1 MPSEIPL
8 LPILLPPGYK
18 ARPVDLADAEAVAD
32 LMDACSLELTG
43 KKSADAGEI
52 RSDWQLPHMNLATDT
67 LAVLAPDGALVGAAE
82 LWDGEPYVRNYVWA
96 EVHPRHQGMGL
107 GTAIARWA
115 EERGRQLVPQAPAEA
130 RVVLWQFKL
139 SADEAAGRLLRQQGY
154 ELTRHNLRM
163 VIDFAAPP
171 PEPAVPAGLT
181 IRPFRRGQEERALV
195 MAVREEFRDQW
206 GNVEKP
212 FDEDYQEW
220 LHWMDTSPTCD
231 TSLFF
236 VAVDGEEIA
245 GTGLCKAAFAEDP
258 EMGWIFALGVRRP
271 WRRRGLALALLQH
284 CFGALYGRGKRRA
297 GLGVDAQSLTGA
309 TRLYEKAGMHADRLH
324 QYSCYEKE
332 LRPGKELSTQAVAE
346 V

>member
-1 MPSEIPL
+1 MALEIPL
-8 LPILLPPGYK
+8 LPAPLPPGYK
-18 ARPVDLADAEAVAD
+18 ARPVALADAEAVAD

-96 EVHPRHQGMGL
+96 EVHPRHQGLGI

-139 SADEAAGRLLRQQGY
+139 TADEAAGRLLRQQGY
-154 ELTRHNLRM
+154 ALTRYNLRM
-163 VIDFAAPP
+163 VIDLAGPP
-171 PEPAVPAGLT
+171 PEPVVPAGLT
-181 IRPFRRGQEERALV
+181 IRPFVRGQEERALV

-236 VAVDGEEIA
+236 VAMDGEEMA
-245 GTGLCKAAFAEDP
+245 GTALCHAVRPEDP
-258 EMGWIFALGVRRP
+258 ELGWISALGVRRP

-284 CFGALYGRGKRRA
+284 CFAALYGRGKRRV

-332 LRPGKELSTQAVAE
+332 LRAGKELSTQAVE
-346 V
+346 